1 MRTSIKHLGACLLAL
16 SFLSGCQGKGPEGEA
31 AGGEKDKEESP
42 PVPVEVAFPGREQM
56 LATYSGTA
64 SIEAFAEADVIAK
77 VGGEVRQLLVE
88 EGDEVKSG
96 QVLAVLDGDRL
107 RLELK
112 QTEAN
117 MNKLDREYQ
126 RNLDLHDKGLVSV
139 GAFENIKYELDA
151 LKAGYDRAK
160 LELSYTQIRAP
171 IDGVIAARY
180 IKVGNTLSA
189 NDRTFH
195 ISTLKPLI
203 IYLHAPEKEYR
214 KIRPG
219 QSSMIEVDALKGQQ
233 FPANVARISPIIDP
247 ASGTFKITIE
257 VDDPSRNLKPGMFGR
272 VHIVHEIHDN
282 ALVIP
287 REAIV
292 VDGEEEA
299 VFLIQDCK
307 AVRRP
312 LSTGITREGK
322 VEILSGLSDEDRFVL
337 VGQAGLKD
345 GARVQVVNA
354 SPELGDQACEKSEA
368 DKSDTDKPDGE
379 DSEADKSDTDKPDG
393 EDSEADDAENDKQ

>member
-1 MRTSIKHLGACLLAL
+1 MRTSTKQLVTCLLAFSL
-16 SFLSGCQGKGPEGEA
+16 LAGCQGKGPEGDA
-31 AGGEKDKEESP
+31 ASTDKDKKESP
-42 PVPVEVAFPGREQM
+42 PVPVEVASPTRGQM

-88 EGDEVKSG
+88 EGDLVKAG

-117 MNKLDREYQ
+117 MNKLEREYQ

-160 LELSYTQIRAP
+160 LELSYTSLRAP
-171 IDGVIAARY
+171 IDGVVAERF
-180 IKVGNTLSA
+180 IKVGNTLNA

-195 ISTLKPLI
+195 VTTLKPLI
-203 IYLHAPEKEYR
+203 IYLHAPEKQYR
-214 KIRPG
+214 KIQPG
-219 QSSMIEVDALKGQQ
+219 QASMVEVDALKGQR
-233 FPANVARISPIIDP
+233 FPADVVRVSPIIDP

-272 VHIVHEIHDN
+272 VHIVHEVHEN
-282 ALVIP
+282 ALMIP

-299 VFLIQDCK
+299 VFLIRDCQ
-307 AVRRP
+307 AVRQQ
-312 LSTGITREGK
+312 LSTGISREGQ
-322 VEILSGLSDEDRFVL
+322 VEVLSGLSDEDRFVL
-337 VGQAGLKD
+337 IGQAGLKD
-345 GARVQVVNA
+345 GAKVQVVNE
-354 SPELGDQACEKSEA
+354 SPLPGELACNKPDADEPDTDEPDADKPEDDKSE
-368 DKSDTDKPDGE
+368 D
-379 DSEADKSDTDKPDG
+379 
-393 EDSEADDAENDKQ
+393 DDAEDDKQ

>member
-1 MRTSIKHLGACLLAL
+1 MAL
-16 SFLSGCQGKGPEGEA
+16 SFLAGCQGKGSEGEA
-31 AGGEKDKEESP
+31 AGGDKGKDKEESP
-42 PVPVEVAFPGREQM
+42 LVPVEVASPARNQM

-88 EGDEVKSG
+88 EGDEVKAG

-117 MNKLDREYQ
+117 MNKLEREYQ

-151 LKAGYDRAK
+151 LRAGYDRAK
-160 LELSYTQIRAP
+160 LELSYTQLRAP
-171 IDGVIAARY
+171 IDGVIAERF

-195 ISTLKPLI
+195 VTTLKPLI

-214 KIRPG
+214 KIQPG
-219 QSSMIEVDALKGQQ
+219 QSSMVEVDALKGRR
-233 FPANVARISPIIDP
+233 FPADVARISPIIDP

-299 VFLIQDCK
+299 VFLIEDCK
-307 AVRRP
+307 AVRRQ
-312 LSTGITREGK
+312 LSTGITLDGQ
-322 VEILSGLSDEDRFVL
+322 VEVLSGLSDGDRFVL

-345 GARVQVVNA
+345 GAKVQVVNE
-354 SPELGDQACEKSEA
+354 SPELGDQACNKPDA
-368 DKSDTDKPDGE
+368 DKPE
-379 DSEADKSDTDKPDG
+379 DD
-393 EDSEADDAENDKQ
+393 